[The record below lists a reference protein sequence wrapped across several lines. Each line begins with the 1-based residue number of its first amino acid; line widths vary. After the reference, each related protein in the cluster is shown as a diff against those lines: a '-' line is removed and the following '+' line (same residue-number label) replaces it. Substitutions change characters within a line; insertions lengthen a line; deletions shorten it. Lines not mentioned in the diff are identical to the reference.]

1 MRHRGPGALMKIGLE
16 GRESC
21 DAGRSRRHDGQ
32 GREDD
37 WTMVEWFV
45 ITFCRGAEKR
55 SLAMTGIR
63 LYSWRGGNATVG
75 RQSEV
80 GLFPLLQK
88 FAELIR

>member
-1 MRHRGPGALMKIGLE
+1 
-16 GRESC
+16 
-21 DAGRSRRHDGQ
+21 
-32 GREDD
+32 
-37 WTMVEWFV
+37 MVEWFV